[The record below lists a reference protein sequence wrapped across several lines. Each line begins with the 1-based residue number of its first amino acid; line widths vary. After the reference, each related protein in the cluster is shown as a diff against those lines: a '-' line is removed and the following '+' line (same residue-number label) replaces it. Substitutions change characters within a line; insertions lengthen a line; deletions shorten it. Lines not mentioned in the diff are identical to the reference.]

1 MRELESEHRRLTIVK
16 HLEKSARFTS
26 NASILT
32 DVANGLGVPSSRA
45 QINAALFWL
54 DEHGLVTNV
63 VTDGFMVVT
72 ATPRG
77 CEVALGHVV
86 HPGVKRPSTG
96 G

>member
-1 MRELESEHRRLTIVK
+1 MRELEAEHRRLTILR
-16 HLEKSARFTS
+16 HLEKSARYTS

-32 DVANGLGVPSSRA
+32 DVANGVGVPSSRD
-45 QINAALFWL
+45 QIVSALAWL
-54 DEHGLVTNV
+54 DDQALVRIEHS
-63 VTDGFMVVT
+63 GFLVVT

-96 G
+96 A